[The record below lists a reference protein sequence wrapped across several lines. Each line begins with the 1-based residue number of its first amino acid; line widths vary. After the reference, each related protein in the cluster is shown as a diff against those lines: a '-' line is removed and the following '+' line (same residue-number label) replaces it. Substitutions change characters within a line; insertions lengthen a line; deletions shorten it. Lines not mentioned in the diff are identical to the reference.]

1 MITKNDINYKILDEQ
16 FSVFTQFLFDKTGI
30 TFIDFKHPY
39 LVKSENYKYDIRRIA
54 KERLQSKFW
63 SDSIIGDGEI
73 LERIVSAIEIKDNKI
88 KNNLILW
95 EMRYG
100 EKSKPQHKI
109 FLDAIE
115 NKYNLKLYDRLFYDF
130 FTGKSK
136 DEDIFGRFKEITTD
150 YRLISYFF
158 FIKYE
163 HKMPIVPT
171 TFDKI
176 FELLG
181 IKFKTLGNC
190 KFDNY
195 TDYNQIIK
203 LVQKF
208 LIQEKGIKNTELL
221 DAHSFLW
228 IIGLLINSP
237 KRKEQSEKENNSQ
250 NPLENRHNIE
260 SQNTND
266 FDNQKDSNNHENE
279 RSIETIETD
288 KEIYYQTMTDDQFIE
303 LYKKQMENGHIG
315 EKIVFES
322 EKNILKNIGR
332 LDLANDVEMVGNQ
345 IGLGY
350 DILSYEPIEGEKRI
364 EKQIEVK
371 SVQNTNIKRFYLTR
385 NELEKSRIL
394 SNYYVYL
401 VDNYILDN
409 PTITSIK
416 RPDFF
421 DKTKFELKPTV
432 YEIKYN
438 ADERTK

>member
-1 MITKNDINYKILDEQ
+1 M
-16 FSVFTQFLFDKTGI
+16 
-30 TFIDFKHPY
+30 FIDFKHPY
-39 LVKSENYKYDIRRIA
+39 LEDNENYKYNIRKIA

-63 SDSIIGDGEI
+63 TDKIIGEGEI
-73 LERIVSAIEIKDNKI
+73 LERIVSAIEINENKI

-109 FLDAIE
+109 FLDVLE
-115 NKYNLKLYDRLFYDF
+115 SKTNLKLYDRLFYDF
-130 FTGKSK
+130 YTGKSK
-136 DEDIFGRFKEITTD
+136 DEDIFRRFTEITKD

-190 KFDNY
+190 NY
-195 TDYNQIIK
+195 NNYSDYNQIIK

-228 IIGLLINSP
+228 IIGPLINFA
-237 KRKEQSEKENNSQ
+237 KEKKQ
-250 NPLENRHNIE
+250 LENRNTKQEPIE
-260 SQNTND
+260 NKFNTENQNTTD
-266 FDNQKDSNNHENE
+266 FENQKNSIDKDNE
-279 RSIETIETD
+279 RSIEITETE
-288 KEIYYQTMTDDQFIE
+288 KEVSFQTMTDDQFFC
-303 LYKKQMENGHIG
+303 LYKKQMDNGHTG
-315 EKIVFES
+315 ENIVYEA
-322 EKNILKNIGR
+322 EINLLKDIDR
-332 LDLANDVEMVGNQ
+332 IDLANDVEIVGNQ

-350 DILSYEPIEGEKRI
+350 DILSFEPIEGNKRI

-371 SVQNTNIKRFYLTR
+371 SVQNTSIKRFYLTR
-385 NELEKSRIL
+385 NELEKSRVL

-401 VDNYILDN
+401 VDNSN
-409 PTITSIK
+409 TESPTITKIK
-416 RPDFF
+416 KPNFH
-421 DKTKFELKPTV
+421 DKSKFELKTTV

-438 ADERTK
+438 ADDKTK